1 MGFFRTLKT
10 KRFGIAMLFLLLIL
24 GSAILAMW
32 GISKLDADFVAQ
44 IKEAEAT
51 DTNVTLIP

>member
-1 MGFFRTLKT
+1 MFF
-10 KRFGIAMLFLLLIL
+10 LFLIL
-24 GSAILAMW
+24 GSAIFAMW
-32 GISKLDADFVAQ
+32 GISKLDADFVTQ